1 MDIYDEIYWESL
13 PKKQPIVAGR
23 LHGCAARP
31 ETVASVVNVSSDSE
45 EDGSS
50 IIVREAPRAHG
61 KFVDVVTIESD
72 SSSASLDGHS
82 SSPSPEYSLSPL
94 PQHFVLI
101 PVVSEKSEDGASAV
115 SLSSESKMPAAS
127 QGPPSP
133 PLLLAHV
140 FEDQTA
146 DRVISGSSCLALF
159 SHCAARCLIRLSAF
173 EQGMQRVTNVH
184 GMMATILAL
193 QMNTKSHA

>member
-82 SSPSPEYSLSPL
+82 SSPSPEYSPSPL
-94 PQHFVLI
+94 PQHFVLSH
-101 PVVSEKSEDGASAV
+101 VVSEKSEDGASAV

-140 FEDQTA
+140 
-146 DRVISGSSCLALF
+146 VISGSSRLALF

-173 EQGMQRVTNVH
+173 EQGMQRVTNVR